1 MKSIQTKISLVIAV
15 IMLTVTGAFLVT
27 AILRTNRILDNDS
40 DQILLSSADYYANII
55 DDSFRSAEQSVGSI
69 YNYALKRAETY
80 THFLFNEEERDKYT
94 NDISE
99 LGKSIAEN
107 TRGAMAV
114 YLRYNPDDYGPTNGF
129 WYTIVLEDGSWQS
142 SVPTDMSLY
151 DKDDVEHVGWYYIPI
166 AAGVPMWMDPYFNKN
181 LGIEMISYIIPYYF
195 GDYTVGIMGMD
206 INMSV
211 LRESVA
217 KISVYK
223 SGKAFL
229 LAKDGGII
237 YHENY
242 PDGCNYD
249 ELPDDEKDYFASILN
264 LPKDTINQYTSPGE
278 ENEKLV
284 LKELRNGMILGV
296 YAPTKEIALP
306 QRNLVS
312 TLLVIGIII
321 LIFAIIICLVWVRT
335 IIKPLKRMT
344 QVAEHYANG
353 DFDEIMSIDSD
364 DEVGKL
370 SKSLQTMSTS
380 LKQQIEI
387 ANSANEAKSNFLA
400 NMSHEIRT
408 PINAVLG
415 MNEMI
420 LRESEDENIRNYAYD
435 IHIAGETLLSIIND
449 ILDMTKIESGKME
462 VIPVEYEVVD
472 LVNDVINMVS
482 VKLQETNLTFNADID
497 RSIPMRLV
505 GDDVRIRQV
514 LYNLLTNAV
523 KYTKQ
528 GSVTLTINCER
539 EGDRAK
545 LFFSVKDTGIGIS
558 KEDISK
564 LFEAFVRIDQKKN
577 RNIEGTG
584 LGLNIVAL
592 LLRLMDSE
600 LKVESEY
607 GKGSDFYFTLYQP
620 IVDPKPIGN
629 YEERESKRT
638 VEYDHSI
645 SYRIPDAK
653 LMVVDDNSMNRK
665 VFVKLLKG
673 LECDIDQYESGM
685 ECIEHINDK
694 KYDIIFMDHMMPEMD
709 GVETFKKIRSM
720 DDSINRNTPV
730 IILTA
735 NAVAGAK
742 EQYMEEGFDSFLS
755 KPIDPDR
762 LEKMVLEYIPKYKK
776 LPSDYEERIEEVI
789 QSFGDFEDQDDVVKT
804 ESQKVVDERIVSVT
818 FEKDEIEGDEDLP
831 EVEGVDWSYALSKLR
846 DPGLV
851 RTVAEDFSSTA
862 ENDIKELDEKYA
874 RLKNGDTSDE
884 AFKDYRVKVHSMK
897 STAAMFGAL
906 GTSSLAKILEY
917 AARDQ
922 DLSTIDSMMDV
933 FRKDWIATKAHLDVA
948 FGAYGD
954 DAEGT
959 ASISSE
965 LLNEKLKKLNEA
977 MAVFDT
983 AVTDEIIAEL
993 QSYSY
998 DEKGAKLIDDLA
1010 SAVRNLDIEG
1020 VDSLVK
1026 DWIG

>member
-27 AILRTNRILDNDS
+27 AILRTNRMLDNDS
-40 DQILLSSADYYANII
+40 DKILLSSADYYANII

-80 THFLFNEEERDKYT
+80 TDFLVNEEERDKYT

-114 YLRYNPDDYGPTNGF
+114 YLRYNPDDYGPTSGF

-151 DKDDVEHVGWYYIPI
+151 DKNDVEHVGWYYIPI

-181 LGIEMISYIIPYYF
+181 LGIEMISYIIPYYY

-217 KISVYK
+217 KISVYE

-229 LAKDGGII
+229 MAKDGNLI

-242 PDGCNYD
+242 SDGID
-249 ELPDDEKDYFASILN
+249 FDDLPDEEKTYFSNILK
-264 LPKDTINQYTSPGE
+264 LPKDAINQCEALKGG
-278 ENEKLV
+278 NEKLV
-284 LKELRNGMILGV
+284 LKELRNGMILGL
-296 YAPTKEIALP
+296 YAPTEEIAIP
-306 QRNLVS
+306 QRKLVS
-312 TLLVIGIII
+312 TLLVIGIVI
-321 LIFAIIICLVWVRT
+321 LILAIGLCLLWVRT

-353 DFDEIMSIDSD
+353 DFDETMRIDSN

-420 LRESEDENIRNYAYD
+420 LRESTDENIKNYAYD
-435 IHIAGETLLSIIND
+435 IHIAGQTLLSIIND

-472 LVNDVINMVS
+472 LVNDVVNMVS
-482 VKLQETNLTFNADID
+482 VKMNETNLTFTADID
-497 RSIPMRLV
+497 RSIPTRLV

-514 LYNLLTNAV
+514 LYNLLTNAI
-523 KYTKQ
+523 KYTKE
-528 GSVTLTINCER
+528 GSVTLTIKCER
-539 EGDRAK
+539 EANRAK

-558 KEDISK
+558 KEDIGK
-564 LFEAFVRIDQKKN
+564 LFEVFVRIDEKKN

-592 LLRLMDSE
+592 LLKLMDSE

-629 YEERESKRT
+629 YEERTGERT

-645 SYRIPDAK
+645 SYRIPDSK

-673 LECDIDQYESGM
+673 LSCSIDQFESGM
-685 ECIEHINDK
+685 ECLKHINDK

-720 DDSINRNTPV
+720 EDSINRNTPV

-735 NAVAGAK
+735 NAVAGAREK
-742 EQYMEEGFDSFLS
+742 YMEEGFDNFLS

-762 LEKMVLEYIPKYKK
+762 LEKMALEYVPKYKL
-776 LPSDYEERIEEVI
+776 LPSDYDERIEEAI
-789 QSFGDFEDQDDVVKT
+789 GESLYIEDESENINENAKAGEEEKT
-804 ESQKVVDERIVSVT
+804 KQ
-818 FEKDEIEGDEDLP
+818 
-831 EVEGVDWSYALSKLR
+831 
-846 DPGLV
+846 
-851 RTVAEDFSSTA
+851 A
-862 ENDIKELDEKYA
+862 ENDDSSSETEKPP
-874 RLKNGDTSDE
+874 
-884 AFKDYRVKVHSMK
+884 
-897 STAAMFGAL
+897 
-906 GTSSLAKILEY
+906 
-917 AARDQ
+917 
-922 DLSTIDSMMDV
+922 
-933 FRKDWIATKAHLDVA
+933 
-948 FGAYGD
+948 
-954 DAEGT
+954 
-959 ASISSE
+959 ISSE
-965 LLNEKLKKLNEA
+965 TLKEELGKLKEA
-977 MAVFDT
+977 MAIFDIDV
-983 AVTDEIIAEL
+983 ADAIIARL
-993 QSYSY
+993 NGYSY
-998 DEKGAKLIDDLA
+998 DEEGQRILSELSA
-1010 SAVRNLDIEG
+1010 AVRNMDVLS
-1020 VDSLVK
+1020 VDSLVDEWK
-1026 DWIG
+1026 